1 MRIISEIGREDLA
14 IVYIAETARGH
25 MVEFVES
32 VQPPLPREK
41 KWVLIIS
48 TLYGC
53 PVSCKMCDA
62 GSFYFGRITK
72 EDILSQIDFLLSKRF
87 PERIIRTEKF
97 KIQFARMGEPSFNI
111 NVIDVLEELPG
122 LYKVPM
128 IMPSISSIAPHSSDK
143 FFHKLVDIKNR
154 LYSNGNFQLQYS
166 IHTTN
171 ERLRDELLPIKK
183 WSFGKIA
190 EYGETFFQNGDR
202 KITLNFA
209 ASNEYPIEPVIIFR
223 YFNPQKYIIKIT
235 PLNPTYHAKK
245 NNLTSLIN
253 PVSEGSI
260 RILSDKF
267 KELGYDVLVSIG
279 ELEENKIGSNC
290 GQYIRKHLISKEKLE
305 EAYKY

>member
-1 MRIISEIGREDLA
+1 MKIISKIGREDLA
-14 IVYIAETARGH
+14 IVYIAETTRGH

-32 VQPPLPREK
+32 IQPPLPREK
-41 KWVLIIS
+41 KWVLIVS

-62 GSFYFGRITK
+62 GSFYYGRITK
-72 EDILSQIDFLLSKRF
+72 EDILSQIDIPVTNRF
-87 PERIIRTEKF
+87 PDRVIKTEKF
-97 KIQFARMGEPSFNI
+97 KIQFARMGEPSFNM
-111 NVIDVLEELPG
+111 NVLDVLEELPE

-128 IMPSISSIAPHSSDK
+128 IMPSISTIAPQSSDK
-143 FFHKLVDIKNR
+143 FFQKLVDIKNS
-154 LYSNGNFQLQYS
+154 LYGNGNFQMQFS

-171 ERLRDELLPIKK
+171 ERQRDELLPIKK
-183 WSFGKIA
+183 WSFEKIA
-190 EYGETFFQNGDR
+190 NYGETFFQNGDR

-223 YFNPQKYIIKIT
+223 YFDPHKYIIKIT

-253 PVSEGSI
+253 PDSESNS
-260 RILSDKF
+260 RILADKF
-267 KELGYDVLVSIG
+267 KELGYEVLVSVG
-279 ELEENKIGSNC
+279 EFEENKIGSNC
-290 GQYIRKHLISKEKLE
+290 GQYIRKHFMSEEKLE